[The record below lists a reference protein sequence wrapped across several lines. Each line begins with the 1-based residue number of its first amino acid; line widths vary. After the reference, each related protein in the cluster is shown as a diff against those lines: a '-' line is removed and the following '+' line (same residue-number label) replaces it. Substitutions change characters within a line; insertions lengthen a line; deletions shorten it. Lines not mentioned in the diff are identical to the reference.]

1 MCTYIIYYRTVHT
14 EGGNVVRSYT
24 IPWELLGDREI
35 SSRSR
40 ANRTNSYRVL
50 GFCPDLISSDIWNN
64 LTLLMLVPFILLSLA
79 ESILL
84 SYRGISPYRIP
95 LRTHFSNCSS
105 HSWGE
110 KVNNNDYW
118 FLREAKE
125 GKNIYIIVYSFLDK

>member
-95 LRTHFSNCSS
+95 LRTHFSDCSS
-105 HSWGE
+105 HSCSWGGKRLIITIIGSYE
-110 KVNNNDYW
+110 KRK
-118 FLREAKE
+118 REK
-125 GKNIYIIVYSFLDK
+125 IFILLCIVF